1 MSNEETIK
9 IDEDEVKEENG
20 NEKNSWTEEF
30 VVAGEELVGTVK
42 KLVKESSVRHVEI
55 INEKHNIHFKVP
67 LPVGVGGI
75 AVLGLIGMGWLAVV
89 ALIAAMV
96 TDCTIRVVRVEQAPA
111 EKSPEDTEI
120 AAA

>member
-9 IDEDEVKEENG
+9 IDEDEVKEESG
-20 NEKNSWTEEF
+20 EKNSWTEEF

-96 TDCTIRVVRVEQAPA
+96 TDCTIRVVRVEAAPA
-111 EKSPEDTEI
+111 EKSPEEVS
-120 AAA
+120 AA

>member
-9 IDEDEVKEENG
+9 IDEDEVKEESG
-20 NEKNSWTEEF
+20 SEKNSWTEEF

-96 TDCTIRVVRVEQAPA
+96 TDCTIRVVRVESAPA
-111 EKSPEDTEI
+111 EKSPENTEI
-120 AAA
+120 SVA